1 MNDIGEK
8 VREII
13 AASFHVPA
21 STISDATRAADV
33 EGWDS
38 LAHATLILRMQRIL
52 KIRLDPG
59 EANSAQDVAGL
70 IVLVRKALRRNA

>member
-1 MNDIGEK
+1 MTDIGER

-21 STISDATRAADV
+21 TAISDATRAEDV
-33 EGWDS
+33 DGWDS
-38 LAHATLILRMQRIL
+38 LAHATLILRMQRVL

-59 EANSAQDVAGL
+59 EANSAQDVRGL
-70 IVLVRKALRRNA
+70 IALVRKAKVGNV

>member
-1 MNDIGEK
+1 MADIGEK

-13 AASFHVPA
+13 AGSFRVPA
-21 STISDATRAADV
+21 ASVTDATRAEDID
-33 EGWDS
+33 GWDS

-59 EANSAQDVAGL
+59 EANSVQDVRGL
-70 IVLVRKALRRNA
+70 IALVRKAKGGNV